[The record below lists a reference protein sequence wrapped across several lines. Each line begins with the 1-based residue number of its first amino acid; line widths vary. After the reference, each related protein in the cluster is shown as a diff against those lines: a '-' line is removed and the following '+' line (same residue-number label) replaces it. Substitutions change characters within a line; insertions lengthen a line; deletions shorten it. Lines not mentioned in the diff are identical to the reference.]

1 MAGGVTRKVPGGDF
15 LRRRAWQSGSIGLWL
30 ASFPLAIADDSSVAR
45 VRRDDAFPRPFASR
59 TPCAAA
65 KCEHEA
71 SPSPDSR
78 RPPCSFSKQRGL
90 VSCVLTIF
98 RQAGSFRRV
107 CDMKVRIRQ
116 VSFFEPL
123 N

>member
-1 MAGGVTRKVPGGDF
+1 MALPEKYPGGDF
-15 LRRRAWQSGSIGLWL
+15 LRRRAWQSGSIGLWP

-98 RQAGSFRRV
+98 RQAGSSE
-107 CDMKVRIRQ
+107 
-116 VSFFEPL
+116 SFE
-123 N
+123 